1 MLFTL
6 YKKVDKR
13 ERDGTLSLKNY
24 SSNYGAEDK
33 VMLSK
38 YPPVVQNCVIL

>member
-1 MLFTL
+1 MLVTL
-6 YKKVDKR
+6 YKKVSER
-13 ERDGTLSLKNY
+13 ERDRTLSLKNY

-38 YPPVVQNCVIL
+38 YPPVVKNCVIL